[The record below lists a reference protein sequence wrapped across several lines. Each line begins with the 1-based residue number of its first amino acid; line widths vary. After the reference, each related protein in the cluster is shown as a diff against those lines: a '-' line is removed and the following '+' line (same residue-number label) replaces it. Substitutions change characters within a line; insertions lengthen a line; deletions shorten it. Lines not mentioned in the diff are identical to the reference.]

1 MGRLTKEKAT
11 GQGGSSNVAGGQAK
25 TTYQIRQAESSTV
38 AEILK
43 SKSTATEVQLEKAM
57 ALLRQGPKTTI
68 ELREHGIMMPAAR
81 IFQLKNEC
89 NHTII
94 SELVTLYDANGYRH
108 SKCARYSL
116 VAEAPAKEVR

>member
-1 MGRLTKEKAT
+1 MTELKKEKAT
-11 GQGGSSNVAGGQAK
+11 GQGGFSNVVGGQAE
-25 TTYQIRQAESSTV
+25 TTCQSRRAQSSTV
-38 AEILK
+38 ADVLK

-81 IFQLKNEC
+81 IFQLKNER

-94 SELVTLYDANGYRH
+94 SELVTLFDANGYRH